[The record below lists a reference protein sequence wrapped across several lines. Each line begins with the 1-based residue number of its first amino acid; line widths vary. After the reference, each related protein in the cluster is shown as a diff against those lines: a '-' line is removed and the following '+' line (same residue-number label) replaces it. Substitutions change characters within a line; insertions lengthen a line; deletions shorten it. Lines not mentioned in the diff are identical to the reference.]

1 MRRIRNLLFLT
12 LLILVAAAYSGRF
25 LVIDE
30 PQKSDVIVVLAGDT
44 DSRPER
50 GFALLDQAFAA
61 HLLLD
66 VPAGARVYGVTQPE
80 LAQRWLHTLAHGDAM
95 SVCPTYGLS
104 TKAETV
110 DVARCLEGHGWHNVL
125 IVTSD
130 FHTRRALSTFRHE
143 LPAYHFSVAAS
154 HNDPEF
160 GVDWWRH
167 RQWAKVNLDEWLR
180 LIWWYLVDRWR

>member
-1 MRRIRNLLFLT
+1 MRRIRIPIILT
-12 LLILVAAAYSGRF
+12 LLLVVAGAYSGRF
-25 LVIDE
+25 LVIDA

-44 DSRPER
+44 DRRPER
-50 GFALLDQAFAA
+50 GFELLDQGFAA

-66 VPAGARVYGVTQPE
+66 VPAGGRIYGSTEPE
-80 LAQRWLHTLAHGDAM
+80 LAQRWLERLPHADAM
-95 SVCPTYGLS
+95 NICPTNGLS
-104 TKAETV
+104 TKIETR
-110 DVARCLEGHGWHNVL
+110 DVERCLEGHGWHSVL

-130 FHTRRALSTFRHE
+130 FHTRRAWSTFRRQ
-143 LPAYHFSVAAS
+143 LPAYQFRVAAS

-180 LIWWYLVDRWR
+180 LIWWYLVDRWL